1 MTTGYKTILPIQ
13 FGNLL
18 YALAERKITWSAAR
32 IWFACLEMVAI
43 REAAQRVRRQRRDKR
58 KVSPEYTR
66 GELVELTG
74 LNSQV
79 IGKAVAALRTS
90 GLIEFSTKSIRVVD
104 DTMPEAGETIHTIS
118 GGRSPKRPIPVPRAV
133 LRFLA
138 QQTSA
143 GLGKVMLGYIC
154 RGLSIERK
162 GGAIRPAGTV
172 KASWLAETLGLSLR
186 TVRYAQAQLRAL
198 GWIGKDTGSKQRK
211 LNRHGAWF
219 QINLQWKPRL
229 KRGGVRPVIYCRQI
243 APLPARNCTPVA
255 PPKEDRKTPSE
266 SKNQKA
272 GVFRTGTSPHQPPR
286 LSNIRIEDLR
296 NAGRLRT
303 LLRLAVAG
311 RWVRDCESDTLNF
324 IAAAVRARA
333 TPSRD
338 PVRVFVSLVR
348 NRRWSHLTQ
357 AHEDEARQ
365 LLRVETVSLQ
375 REATPQL
382 LGSLV
387 GSLLQGI
394 ARRKNDLPQRNR
406 FQPEQT
412 PVSAH
417 CLKSASHAYR
427 DGRNLE
433 PL

>member
-13 FGNLL
+13 IGNLL

-32 IWFACLEMVAI
+32 VWFACLEMVAI
-43 REAAQRVRRQRRDKR
+43 REAAQRVRRQRRDMR

-66 GELVELTG
+66 VELMELTG
-74 LNSQV
+74 LNSRA
-79 IGKAVAALRTS
+79 IGKALAALRTR

-104 DTMPEAGETIHTIS
+104 DWMPEAGETIHTIS

-138 QQTSA
+138 QQSSA

-154 RGLSIERK
+154 RGLTIERK

-172 KASWLAETLGLSLR
+172 KASWLADTLGLSLR
-186 TVRYAQAQLRAL
+186 TVRYAQAQLRRL
-198 GWIGKDTGSKQRK
+198 GWIGKDIGSKQRK
-211 LNRHGAWF
+211 LNRHGSWF
-219 QINLQWKPRL
+219 QINLQWQPRL
-229 KRGGVRPVIYCRQI
+229 KSGGVKPVIACRQI
-243 APLPARNCTPVA
+243 APLPTRNCTPVA

-266 SKNQKA
+266 SKNQKS
-272 GVFRTGTSPHQPPR
+272 GVFRTGTNTHQPPR

-296 NAGRLRT
+296 DAGRLRA
-303 LLRLAVAG
+303 LHLLAVAG
-311 RWVRDCESDTLNF
+311 QWVRDCESDRLNF
-324 IAAAVRARA
+324 LAAAVRART

-348 NRRWSHLTQ
+348 NRRWNHLTHS
-357 AHEDEARQ
+357 HEDEARR
-365 LLRVETVSLQ
+365 LLRAESVSLQ
-375 REATPQL
+375 REASPQL
-382 LGSLV
+382 VGNLV

-394 ARRKNDLPQRNR
+394 AGRKNDLPHRKR

-412 PVSAH
+412 PLSAH
-417 CLKSASHAYR
+417 CLKSASHAYL
-427 DGRNLE
+427 DGRNME
-433 PL
+433 PI